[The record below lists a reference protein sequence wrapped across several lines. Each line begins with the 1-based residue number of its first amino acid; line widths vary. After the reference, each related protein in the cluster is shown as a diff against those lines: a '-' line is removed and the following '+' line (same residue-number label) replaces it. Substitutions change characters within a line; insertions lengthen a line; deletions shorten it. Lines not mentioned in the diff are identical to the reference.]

1 MPEKYSTPD
10 MNETLTDQDKQLLK
24 NILLIFIAMVSML
37 GILLL
42 VAIVV
47 AQSPGPLMPEL
58 NTHYNS
64 LLIGTVALSFICT
77 VFAKRHIMKF
87 TRAAKNS
94 PNPLTDILIKY
105 RTALIVYMAISEL
118 PILICIV
125 LSLLTGNFVFQ
136 VFAAVLLGYLLA
148 EMPRKEKVLSQLRG

>member
-1 MPEKYSTPD
+1 MPEKYLMPD
-10 MNETLTDQDKQLLK
+10 MNEMLTEQDKQLLK
-24 NILLIFIAMVSML
+24 NILLIFIAMVSMQ

-42 VAIVV
+42 VAIVF
-47 AQSPGPLMPEL
+47 AQSEGPLMPGI
-58 NTHYNS
+58 NAYYDS

-77 VFAKRHIMKF
+77 VLAKRHIMKF

-94 PNPLTDILIKY
+94 SNPLSEILIKY

-118 PILICIV
+118 PVLVCIV
-125 LSLLTGNFVFQ
+125 LSVLTGNFVFQ

-148 EMPRKEKVLSQLRG
+148 EMPRKDKVLSQLR